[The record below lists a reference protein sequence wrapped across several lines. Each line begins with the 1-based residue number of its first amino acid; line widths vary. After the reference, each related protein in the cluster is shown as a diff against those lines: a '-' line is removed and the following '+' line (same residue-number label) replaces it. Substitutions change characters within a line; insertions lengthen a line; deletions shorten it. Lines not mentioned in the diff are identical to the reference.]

1 MRLRHGFGER
11 AVRASGAALFAL
23 GAIAMVAPVFSR
35 EWGVLAIG
43 LALLVAGIVEF
54 AVAWFF
60 RNYQVPYFSAMVSIV
75 AGGSI
80 FFQSSLVFS
89 GVMATTSV
97 LLAIDAA
104 FRIRRGLQR
113 QGAIVWNLLNGVTNL
128 GLAALVFALRNRVGA
143 WGFGLLLGARI
154 AASGWEA
161 WFAPE
166 RSEADEFDD
175 IEDIHPDAALGLEP
189 HPIIGVIHREAMVG
203 YPSRELAD
211 FYWSMALIVVFFAIH
226 VGRLRAEWTWLGMIS
241 PASATAGD
249 LLISFVVALMILRPV
264 ELVWRWLTRP
274 IERLVWQRILE
285 DRSPAEALAVAER
298 LTRSWTEQ
306 RLRRLVYRD
315 RENNTL
321 YGAIRQTVR
330 GGLALTAVLI
340 AVNPIWGFSWFFNT
354 ENWATGVWQRITE
367 TRVDIWR
374 AAMIDAVAKAA
385 AADVTSPQL
394 FALSPGTLPD
404 NGDFSFIVVGDPG
417 EGDSSQHALRDQLIL
432 TAREERVKFLAIAS
446 DVVYPSGQ
454 MRDYEAN
461 FYLPLKGITKPVY
474 AIPGNHDWYNALDG
488 FAANLMR
495 PDAARLAMRAR
506 VDADF
511 NVSSTTDARVEAL
524 IAEAARLRSLYHV
537 NAAHQTGPFFEIHSP
552 GFSLIAVDTGILRR
566 IDDRHAAWLR
576 SALDRSQGT
585 FTMALLGHP
594 LFAAGAYQPAD
605 DEGFQA
611 VHDILRHY
619 HVPLVMAGD
628 THDFEYYREAGTHHF
643 VNGGGGAY
651 LSIGTALAFPA
662 SPPVADFAFYP
673 NTASVRAKLN
683 AETPLWKWPAWW
695 WVRHYGAWPFSV
707 EALSAVFDFNHA
719 PFFQSFMEVRVER
732 SANRVR
738 LWLYGVDGRLT
749 WGDLQTGGAAMPTNA
764 SPGDPV
770 EFVIPMP

>member
-1 MRLRHGFGER
+1 ML
-11 AVRASGAALFAL
+11 
-23 GAIAMVAPVFSR
+23 APVFSR
-35 EWGVLAIG
+35 EEGVLAVG
-43 LALLVAGIVEF
+43 LALLFAGVVEF

-113 QGAIVWNLLNGVTNL
+113 RGAIVWNLLNGVTNL
-128 GLAALVFALRNRVGA
+128 ALAALVFALRHRVGA

-161 WFAPE
+161 LFAPD
-166 RSEADEFDD
+166 RSEADEFAD
-175 IEDIHPDAALGLEP
+175 IEDTHPDAALGLEP

-211 FYWSMALIVVFFAIH
+211 IYWSGLLVVVFFAIH
-226 VGRLRAEWTWLGMIS
+226 VGRLRAEWSWLGMIS

-249 LLISFVVALMILRPV
+249 LLISFVVALMILKPL
-264 ELVWRWLTRP
+264 ELIWRRLTRP
-274 IERLVWQRILE
+274 IERLVWHRILE
-285 DRSPAEALAVAER
+285 DRSPAETLAVAER
-298 LTRSWTEQ
+298 LARSWTEQ
-306 RLRRLVYRD
+306 RLRRLLYRD

-321 YGAIRQTVR
+321 PGAIRQTVR

-340 AVNPIWGFSWFFNT
+340 AINPIWGFSWYFNT

-367 TRVDIWR
+367 TRVDTWR

-385 AADVTSPQL
+385 ATDVTNARL

-404 NGDFSFIVVGDPG
+404 TGDFSFLVVGDPG
-417 EGDSSQHALRDQLIL
+417 EGDPSQHVLRDQLIL

-446 DVVYPSGQ
+446 DVIYPSGE

-488 FAANLMR
+488 FAANLMT
-495 PDAARLAMRAR
+495 PAAARVAMRAR
-506 VDADF
+506 VDSDL
-511 NVSSTTDARVEAL
+511 NLSSTTDARVEAL
-524 IAEAARLRSLYHV
+524 IAEAARLRSLYHIDT
-537 NAAHQTGPFFEIHSP
+537 AHQAAPFFEIHTS
-552 GFSLIAVDTGILRR
+552 GFSFVSVDTGILRR
-566 IDDRHAAWLR
+566 IDDRQATWLK
-576 SALDRSQGT
+576 SALDRSRGS
-585 FTMALLGHP
+585 FTMVMPGHP
-594 LFAAGAYQPAD
+594 LYAAGVYQPAGD
-605 DEGFQA
+605 DGFLA
-611 VHDILRHY
+611 VHEILKPY
-619 HVPLVMAGD
+619 DVPLVMAGD
-628 THDFEYYREAGTHHF
+628 THDFEYYRDGRTHHF

-651 LSIGTALAFPA
+651 LSIGTALDFPA
-662 SPPVADFAFYP
+662 TPPVPDYAFYP
-673 NTASVRAKLN
+673 NTESVRAKLN

-749 WGDLQTGGAAMPTNA
+749 WKDLQTGGGTVPAGA

-770 EFVIPMP
+770 EFVIPMSPPASAGPAGLP